1 MKIAIPT
8 RNDYVDEHFGHCDTY
23 TIFEIENQNT
33 IKSKEVLKW
42 SDGCGCKSNIVGT
55 LKDMGVS
62 TLLAGNMGRGALNV
76 LLSSD
81 MEVIRGCHGNIDQLV
96 QEYLAG
102 RLKDMDVLCDSHDNC
117 H

>member
-8 RNDYVDEHFGHCDTY
+8 RNDYVEEHFGQCNTY
-23 TIFEIENQNT
+23 TIVEIENQNT
-33 IKSKEVLKW
+33 IKSKEILKW
-42 SDGCGCKSNIVGT
+42 SDGCGCKSNIVET

-62 TLLAGNMGRGALNV
+62 TLLAGNMGHGALNV

-81 MEVIRGCHGNIDQLV
+81 MEVIRGCHGKIDQLV
-96 QEYLAG
+96 QNYLQG
-102 RLKDMDVLCDSHDNC
+102 ELKDKDILCGSHGNC

>member
-8 RNDYVDEHFGHCDTY
+8 RDDSVDEHFGHCDTY
-23 TIFEIENQNT
+23 TIYEIEDQKN
-33 IKSKEVLKW
+33 IKSKEILKW
-42 SDGCGCKSNIVGT
+42 SDGCGCKSSIVGT
-55 LKDMGVS
+55 LKDMGVC

-81 MEVIRGCHGNIDQLV
+81 MEVIRGCHGKIDQLI
-96 QEYLAG
+96 QNYLDG
-102 RLKDMDVLCDSHDNC
+102 GLKDKDILCGSHDNC